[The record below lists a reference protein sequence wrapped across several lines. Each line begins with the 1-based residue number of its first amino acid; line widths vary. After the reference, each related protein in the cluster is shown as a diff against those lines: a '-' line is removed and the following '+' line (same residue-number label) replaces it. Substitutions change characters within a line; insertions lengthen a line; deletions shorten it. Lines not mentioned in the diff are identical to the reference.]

1 MCGGKPFYYNNTM
14 RSLISIA
21 AFLFFYGF
29 VAIAAEPITMKS
41 VFLDDEQGKPFEA
54 GQLVGRKLL
63 DEMKGSNLELILLAE
78 SFEGKENKEKLLEG
92 LCSVLP
98 KEKLFGLSTYG
109 SFVRD
114 SVGDGDRV
122 TLLGIGG
129 GGLTVQ
135 SALQTGLGVAN
146 IQMDTAE
153 EEIKTKLLR
162 AGRIL
167 GAKNKAPTGNRL
179 DILLAD
185 AHSPKNG
192 FLVRGILEELGKD
205 ALILG
210 GSANKNPGQNHVYY
224 QGVRYDDAAIVLT
237 LSGSFRVAMAGR
249 FANQGEAVVKTA
261 EEAAASAVENV
272 NGTTLGMIAFSC
284 AGRKSKL
291 DDLDDELNAIQ
302 KRFVDET
309 IFGCFCAGEVGPA
322 DPAVETTETKCCGSG
337 WYLMLAVLFSTQD

>member
-1 MCGGKPFYYNNTM
+1 MRFYIPIAVF
-14 RSLISIA
+14 LILFGFA
-21 AFLFFYGF
+21 A
-29 VAIAAEPITMKS
+29 VAAESITMKS
-41 VFLDDEQGKPFEA
+41 VFHDDEQGKPFEA
-54 GQLVGRKLL
+54 GQTAGRKLL
-63 DEMKGSNLELILLAE
+63 DEMKGNTPELILLAE

-129 GGLTVQ
+129 DLTVQ
-135 SALQTGLGVAN
+135 PVLQTELGVAN
-146 IQMDTAE
+146 FQMDTAE

-162 AGRIL
+162 AGRTL
-167 GAKNKAPTGNRL
+167 GERSDAPTKNQFY
-179 DILLAD
+179 IVLAD

-192 FLVRGILEELGKD
+192 FLVRGILEKLGKD

-224 QGVRYDDAAIVLT
+224 QGVRYDDAAVVLT
-237 LSGSFRVAMAGR
+237 ISGSFQVAMAGR
-249 FANQGEAVVKTA
+249 FANQGDAVIKTA

-272 NGTTLGMIAFSC
+272 NGTALGMIAFSC

-291 DDLDDELNAIQ
+291 DELDDELNAIQ
-302 KRFVDET
+302 KRFLNKT

-337 WYLMLAVLFSTQD
+337 WYLMLAVLFSSQD